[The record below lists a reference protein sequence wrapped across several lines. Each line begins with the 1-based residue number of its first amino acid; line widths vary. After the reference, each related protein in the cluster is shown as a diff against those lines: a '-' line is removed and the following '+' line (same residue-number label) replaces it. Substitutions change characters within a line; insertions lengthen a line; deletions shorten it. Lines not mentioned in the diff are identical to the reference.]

1 MVSGSGWEKEM
12 GFQTER
18 AVKTKSPELRRAKAE
33 RSAKCLMDQG
43 SGLGGAELERRM
55 LSWVKV
61 HF

>member
-1 MVSGSGWEKEM
+1 M

-18 AVKTKSPELRRAKAE
+18 AVKAKSPELRRAKAE
-33 RSAKCLMDQG
+33 WSAKCLKDQG
-43 SGLGGAELERRM
+43 SGLEGAELERRM